1 MRSSVLTMWLVSM
14 CALSVGV
21 GSVSAKETKKQTLPV
36 WRVSSQVKFN
46 TWLQDWVLDCST
58 LKGTLREDKVIQG
71 VAAKKGTKVT
81 FFVHRQVG
89 LWTGGRCQGTS
100 KKASC
105 KQCDRCA
112 VRCLKKRQ
120 RMYPIAKLSLRGVT
134 LAKSRQV
141 DGIWFTKGTRL
152 VFFADGTLDRV
163 ILTRSQPLRAKK
175 TGVSLPFPRDIV
187 IDFQQE
193 PPLDT
198 SQRLKIPTYRIF
210 RLGKFTC
217 FYEDGNFG
225 VICRF

>member
-1 MRSSVLTMWLVSM
+1 MSVRSSVLTMWLVSM

-112 VRCLKKRQ
+112 VRCLKKR
-120 RMYPIAKLSLRGVT
+120 
-134 LAKSRQV
+134 
-141 DGIWFTKGTRL
+141 
-152 VFFADGTLDRV
+152 
-163 ILTRSQPLRAKK
+163 
-175 TGVSLPFPRDIV
+175 
-187 IDFQQE
+187 
-193 PPLDT
+193 
-198 SQRLKIPTYRIF
+198 
-210 RLGKFTC
+210 
-217 FYEDGNFG
+217 
-225 VICRF
+225 